1 MKKVFALTLML
12 AAILIGETRIATA
25 AENQETTTATVT
37 NGNYRLEANSYHRH
51 QIFLTQGTTRIMVG
65 GAGDTDLDVYV
76 YDEFNNMVA
85 SSESNS
91 DVEFVGLT
99 VYRSGYFN
107 VKVVNRGSVYNDYTF
122 LVR

>member
-51 QIFLTQGTTRIMVG
+51 QIFLTQGTPGSWSAALATPTWTFTSMTNSTTWSPVPRATATR
-65 GAGDTDLDVYV
+65 
-76 YDEFNNMVA
+76 
-85 SSESNS
+85 
-91 DVEFVGLT
+91 FVGLT